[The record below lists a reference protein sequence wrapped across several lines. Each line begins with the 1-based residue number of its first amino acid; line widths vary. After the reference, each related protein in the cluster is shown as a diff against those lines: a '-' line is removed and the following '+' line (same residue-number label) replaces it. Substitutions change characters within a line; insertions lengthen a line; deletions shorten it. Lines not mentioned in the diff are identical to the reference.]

1 MGKRKEL
8 SKFSDIEL
16 IVELRERGL
25 AVSALGP
32 EDLEDVGVAEK
43 ERCKEFSK
51 IRGELESVAMDAV
64 DNWLSAHFE
73 DILATVLRGNKN
85 HERD

>member
-8 SKFSDIEL
+8 SKFSDLEL

-25 AVSALGP
+25 AVSAFGP

-43 ERCKEFSK
+43 ERGKEFSK
-51 IRGELESVAMDAV
+51 IRDELEFVATNAV
-64 DNWLSAHFE
+64 DNWLCAHFE
-73 DILATVLRGNKN
+73 DILATVLRGSKN
-85 HERD
+85 V